1 MDDDVVLRSLSADLE
16 RDDPGLAAL
25 LSGQQRPRRRHSVAW
40 WLLALPLLVVPAL
53 VLPARIT
60 LGLLTTAVILAS
72 PGMVCWLCA
81 ATEGRAP
88 TGPDPEH

>member
-25 LSGQQRPRRRHSVAW
+25 LSGRQRPRPRRSAVW
-40 WLLALPLLVVPAL
+40 LLLALPLLVPAL

-60 LGLLTTAVILAS
+60 LGLLTMAVVLAS
-72 PGMVCWLCA
+72 PAMVCWLCA

-88 TGPDPEH
+88 TAPDQEP